1 MFPVPRKTI
10 ARLSVYRRILTQML
24 VENCTYARSQDI
36 AEHAQVTSAQV
47 RRDIMTLG
55 FKGIPNKGYEVRK
68 LLESISVFMDAPE
81 REEVALVGVGN
92 LGRALLAYLVNR
104 RPNLHLC
111 AAFDVNPDL
120 HGQIIHGCKCHDIKN
135 MEEVM
140 AEASIKVAVLTVP
153 AKVAQE
159 MAAKLVQC
167 KVKGILNFVPVR
179 LQVPDWVYVE
189 DMDISASLERAS
201 FFARMRNGK
210 RGIE

>member
-1 MFPVPRKTI
+1 MVPVPRKTI

-24 VENCTYARSQDI
+24 ATDCAFVRSQDI

-55 FKGIPNKGYEVRK
+55 FKGIPNKGYGVQK
-68 LLESISVFMDAPE
+68 LLESISAFMDAPE

-120 HGQIIHGCKCHDIKN
+120 HGQIIHGCKCYDIKE

-153 AKVAQE
+153 ANVAQE
-159 MAAKLVQC
+159 MAAKLERC
-167 KVKGILNFVPVR
+167 KVKGILNFAPVR
-179 LQVPDWVYVE
+179 LQVPDWIYVE
-189 DMDISASLERAS
+189 DIDISASLERVS
-201 FFARMRNGK
+201 FFARIKN
-210 RGIE
+210 EV